1 MHAGLGRGRRLCRA
15 RALLSPKAFGFGAK
29 NNSGHGTWGEL
40 RPGVQIPYSHWG
52 ISCEFINIAVLLPC
66 GYPRLQLLGRKAGL
80 APTGPPTAL
89 SLPERA
95 HHHHFLFFFLIF
107 FQIFFFSPYKQIP
120 QVSHIQSWGSNHF
133 LMFLQWS
140 SKHITW
146 AHLAHGACSSWG
158 SLCSASKEAL
168 ILCGFPFLTGL

>member
-29 NNSGHGTWGEL
+29 NNSGHGTGGSFALGCKYHIAIGEL
-40 RPGVQIPYSHWG
+40 AVNLSMLL
-52 ISCEFINIAVLLPC
+52 SCCLVGTRGCSSQGAEQGRHPQGHPQPC
-66 GYPRLQLLGRKAGL
+66 PSWSR
-80 APTGPPTAL
+80 
-89 SLPERA
+89 
-95 HHHHFLFFFLIF
+95 HFFFFFLIF
-107 FQIFFFSPYKQIP
+107 FQIFFFSPSKQIP
-120 QVSHIQSWGSNHF
+120 QVSHIRIWGSNHF